1 MAQYNNFQKQVAENE
16 KKARQNLQERDE
28 QLAQLQAELQQVKK
42 NAEEQAR
49 SVEERARNAVGAK
62 ENELSA
68 LMQEHREIREQ
79 RAIALKAA
87 ADKEMEIVQAMQAQ
101 EEAQRVADEAQKAA
115 AEADEIRK
123 KAEDDKNRALNS
135 LMLEDYMRGGA
146 GPSGRFGNSPP
157 PKREF
162 SNLGLLIKTPDGCS
176 QNDMDGVRFLRDVKP
191 NMREKI
197 LSEFVSM
204 GDILYDTAAV
214 KNLSK
219 EEDLDM
225 RSQEYLSHN
234 VPPPTNIKSKLELF
248 KRLFYF
254 ASYYLQ
260 QYPTKVVSFLDYLL
274 YLMEQAT
281 LLSVAE
287 LVDLDHKMR
296 MDFYVHPEWNWAQ
309 HRNETRC
316 TIDRVMTPVTVA
328 ALKSNP
334 KPFNTHFNKF
344 GNGFTSHSKGPS
356 FSAPKSKS
364 GGTFS
369 GKVKKSQKQKV
380 TEDMVKNE
388 ICVSWN
394 SGRCAIPPPKKCWRK
409 HVCIN
414 PSCGGDHKI
423 IDCPLSKK

>member
-1 MAQYNNFQKQVAENE
+1 MA
-16 KKARQNLQERDE
+16 
-28 QLAQLQAELQQVKK
+28 
-42 NAEEQAR
+42 
-49 SVEERARNAVGAK
+49 
-62 ENELSA
+62 
-68 LMQEHREIREQ
+68 EHHEIREQ
-79 RAIALKAA
+79 HAIALKAA

-101 EEAQRVADEAQKAA
+101 EEAQRAVDKAQKAA
-115 AEADEIRK
+115 AEADEICK

-135 LMLEDYMRGGA
+135 LMLEDYMRCGA
-146 GPSGRFGNSPP
+146 GPSGCFGNAPP

-162 SNLGLLIKTPDGCS
+162 SNLGLLIKIPEGCS
-176 QNDMDGVRFLRDVKP
+176 QNDMDGLRFLRDVKP
-191 NMREKI
+191 NMHEKI

-248 KRLFYF
+248 KHLFYF

-281 LLSVAE
+281 LLYVAE

-344 GNGFTSHSKGPS
+344 GNGFNSQSKGAS
-356 FSAPKSKS
+356 FSATKSKS
-364 GGTFS
+364 VGTLS

-394 SGRCAIPPPKKCWRK
+394 SGRCAIPPPKRCWRK
-409 HVCIN
+409 HCMHQPILRQGPQN
-414 PSCGGDHKI
+414 Y
-423 IDCPLSKK
+423 